1 MSDLKDFDLENKV
14 RKLMSQLMEPT
25 IRRTTEDREML
36 MALRTDVDSVSR
48 KMEET
53 EVIGRNAEYKMSNI
67 DVVK

>member
-1 MSDLKDFDLENKV
+1 
-14 RKLMSQLMEPT
+14 MEPT

-36 MALRTDVDSVSR
+36 MTLRTEVDSVSR